1 MKELPREIT
10 ENGIHYTLHSDYY
23 LPDLKLP
30 DVESRTLGKYGRL
43 HRQFLKE
50 HKQVLYNELILSGK
64 LFEHLYE
71 IDAIANSRLDL
82 LMEQYLEIEPAP
94 DKRTNQMGWVQH
106 MNRLKAQAEEVIL
119 NELVY
124 GV

>member
-10 ENGIHYTLHSDYY
+10 ENGIHYTLHGDYY
-23 LPDLKLP
+23 LPDFKLP
-30 DVESRTLGKYGRL
+30 DVENRTLGKYGRM

-71 IDAIANSRLDL
+71 IDVTANSRLDL
-82 LMEQYLEIEPAP
+82 LMEQYLEIDPAP
-94 DKRTNQMGWVQH
+94 DKRTDQMGWVRH
-106 MNRLKAQAEEVIL
+106 MNRLKAQAEKVIL
-119 NELVY
+119 DELVY
-124 GV
+124 GI